1 MHMHMH
7 MQKHVFT
14 PFHILLYDCMS
25 MYQFV
30 MLVWA
35 THGGADTGVSC
46 VHGECSFCI
55 FQVM

>member
-7 MQKHVFT
+7 MQKHVCT

-35 THGGADTGVSC
+35 THGLGPTR
-46 VHGECSFCI
+46 ECLVCMANAHFA
-55 FQVM
+55 FF